1 VNLFRRVGH
10 PYWWYDFT
18 VRGERFRGS
27 TKETRKPAALGKAAM
42 LLAGIA
48 EGKSQTNK
56 KAPVLSAFVVR
67 FMSYVDNAKLA
78 DKSKS
83 YLRNGWRLLEQTS
96 IVGMRMDRITAEDV
110 DALPLPG
117 GPYNI
122 NCALKTL
129 RRMFHKAEEWG
140 LIAKVPKLKLLKE
153 LGRTLRL
160 DQEAELKL
168 LATADS
174 LLERGIWTRR
184 MHATFRD
191 VVVLVRDTGMRNKKE
206 LFRARIE
213 DIDWNNRV
221 FFIPDSKTD
230 NGRRFV
236 PLSDRAM
243 ESLKARCG
251 ERRQGWIFKAFSAS
265 GHLTTVDRKFRQ
277 ARCEAGLPE
286 KLVLYCGRHDYGTR
300 VLQGTGNLAVV
311 VRTMGHGSPS
321 TAMKYQHPELE
332 QVRRVL
338 NGTNSNYSPQ
348 QGLDG
353 TFYGTVTKQ

>member
-1 VNLFRRVGH
+1 VNLFRRSGH

-27 TKETRKPAALGKAAM
+27 TKETRKTAAFGKAAT
-42 LLAGIA
+42 LLAAIA

-96 IVGMRMDRITAEDV
+96 IVGMKLDRITAEDV

-129 RRMFHKAEEWG
+129 RRMLHKAEEWG
-140 LIAKVPKLKLLKE
+140 LIAKVPKLKLIKE

-160 DQEAELKL
+160 DQEAERKL
-168 LATADS
+168 LAAADS
-174 LLERGIWTRR
+174 LLERGAWTRK
-184 MHATFRD
+184 MHDTLRD

-206 LFRARIE
+206 LYCARIE

-236 PLSDRAM
+236 PISDRAL
-243 ESLKARCG
+243 ELLKARG
-251 ERRQGWIFKAFSAS
+251 ERREGWVLH
-265 GHLTTVDRKFRQ
+265 GLLCFRTS
-277 ARCEAGLPE
+277 
-286 KLVLYCGRHDYGTR
+286 D
-300 VLQGTGNLAVV
+300 N
-311 VRTMGHGSPS
+311 HG
-321 TAMKYQHPELE
+321 
-332 QVRRVL
+332 
-338 NGTNSNYSPQ
+338 
-348 QGLDG
+348 
-353 TFYGTVTKQ
+353 

>member
-1 VNLFRRVGH
+1 MNLFRRPGH

-27 TKETRKPAALGKAAM
+27 TKETRKTAAFGRAAS
-42 LLAGIA
+42 LLAAIA

-78 DKSKS
+78 AKSKS
-83 YLRNGWRLLEQTS
+83 YLRNGWRMLEQTS
-96 IVGMRMDRITAEDV
+96 IVGMRLDHITAEDV

-117 GPYNI
+117 GPYNV

-129 RRMFHKAEEWG
+129 RRMLHKAEEWG
-140 LIAKVPKLKLLKE
+140 LVAKVPKLKLNKE

-160 DQEAELKL
+160 DQPAERRL
-168 LATADS
+168 LAAADK
-174 LLERGIWTRR
+174 LLERGIWTRK
-184 MHATFRD
+184 MHSTFQD
-191 VVVLVRDTGMRNKKE
+191 IVILVRDTGMRNKKE
-206 LFRARIE
+206 LFCARIE

-221 FFIPDSKTD
+221 FFIPDSKTE

-236 PLSDRAM
+236 PLSDRAL
-243 ESLKARCG
+243 ELLNARCG
-251 ERRQGWIFKAFSAS
+251 DRREGWIFPAFSAS

-277 ARCEAGLPE
+277 ARSEAGLPE

-311 VRTMGHGSPS
+311 MRAIGHGSPS

-338 NGTNSNYSPQ
+338 NGTNSR
-348 QGLDG
+348 LDSAEVSNG

>member
-1 VNLFRRVGH
+1 MRTICGNTFAETRGHLPCERSWRLSVNLFRRPGH

-27 TKETRKPAALGKAAM
+27 TKETRKTAAFGKAAT
-42 LLAGIA
+42 LFAAIA
-48 EGKSQTNK
+48 EGKSQTNQ

-78 DKSKS
+78 DKTKS
-83 YLRNGWRLLEQTS
+83 YLRNGWRLLEQTN
-96 IVGMRMDRITAEDV
+96 IAGMRLNHITAEDV

-129 RRMFHKAEEWG
+129 RRMLHKAEEWG
-140 LIAKVPKLKLLKE
+140 LIAKVPKLKLIKE

-160 DQEAELKL
+160 DQEAERKL
-168 LATADS
+168 LAAADS
-174 LLERGIWTRR
+174 LLERGAWTRK
-184 MHATFRD
+184 MHDTLRD

-206 LFRARIE
+206 LYRARIE

-236 PLSDRAM
+236 PISDRAL
-243 ESLKARCG
+243 ELLKARCG
-251 ERRQGWIFKAFSAS
+251 ERREGWVFTAFSAS
-265 GHLTTVDRKFRQ
+265 GHLTTMGKKFRE
-277 ARCEAGLPE
+277 ARREAGLPE
-286 KLVLYCGRHDYGTR
+286 TTGPILR
-300 VLQGTGNLAVV
+300 VLRASRLRNQCAAGDRQSCSCHA
-311 VRTMGHGSPS
+311 R
-321 TAMKYQHPELE
+321 
-332 QVRRVL
+332 
-338 NGTNSNYSPQ
+338 
-348 QGLDG
+348 
-353 TFYGTVTKQ
+353 